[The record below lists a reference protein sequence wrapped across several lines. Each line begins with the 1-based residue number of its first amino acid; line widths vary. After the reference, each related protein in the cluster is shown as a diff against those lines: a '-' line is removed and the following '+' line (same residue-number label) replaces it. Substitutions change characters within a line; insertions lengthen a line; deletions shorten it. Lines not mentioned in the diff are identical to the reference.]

1 MDKQEEIKHLFSRY
15 LANECTPE
23 EERLL
28 AEYFNTGENELLLK
42 SLIQKELQNPHD
54 TGDANANQPSLDEV
68 LRKLKDRMKGPG
80 ENK

>member
-1 MDKQEEIKHLFSRY
+1 MDKRKEIEHLFSRY

-54 TGDANANQPSLDEV
+54 NGDANANPSSLDEV
-68 LRKLKDRMKGPG
+68 LRKLKDRMRGA
-80 ENK
+80 EDNK